1 MAQHIASH
9 ARERNRPALTFAPC
23 LDIRA
28 GFETPL
34 RMGRPL
40 FVYPSRRARP
50 IRRRPRA
57 SDPSMQVVQKST
69 EGLSRVIAVTI
80 PAADLTARL
89 DAKAAE
95 IAPKMK
101 LKGFR
106 PGKVPVSHVKKSF
119 GRDMMG
125 EIVNDAINESSQK
138 ALDEAKVRPA
148 APAEMK
154 LTSDME
160 KVLSGSDDLAYEM
173 ALEVMP
179 EFTPVDPKTL
189 KLERPVYEAS
199 DADLDEALKELAGQ
213 AKSYEDKKGKTV
225 KAAEG
230 DQLTIDFL
238 GKLEGV
244 PFDGGA
250 AEDADLVIGS
260 NRFIPGFEDQLKG
273 AKVGDEKTIEVT
285 FPEDYQAKNLAGKL
299 ATFDIKVKAI
309 KAEAE
314 TKIDDEFATRI
325 GLESLDKLK
334 DLLRQNLNQQ
344 YAGAARFKLK
354 RSLLDALDAAH
365 SFDLPP
371 KMVEAEFDGIWKQV
385 EADKEAGRLTPED
398 AKKSDKKLKEEYR
411 KIAERRVR
419 LGLVLA
425 EIGRANNV
433 GVSDQEL
440 NNAIMQEARNYP
452 GQERA
457 VLDFYR
463 QNPGAAAQMRAP
475 IYEEKVCDLI
485 FTVAEV
491 KDTPITKE
499 ELLKDEEDV

>member
-1 MAQHIASH
+1 
-9 ARERNRPALTFAPC
+9 
-23 LDIRA
+23 
-28 GFETPL
+28 
-34 RMGRPL
+34 
-40 FVYPSRRARP
+40 
-50 IRRRPRA
+50 
-57 SDPSMQVVQKST
+57 MQVVQKST

-80 PAADLTARL
+80 PAAELTAKL

-154 LTSDME
+154 LTSDMD
-160 KVLSGSDDLAYEM
+160 KVLAGSDDLAYEM

-179 EFTPVDPKTL
+179 DFEPVDPKTL
-189 KLERPVYEAS
+189 KLNRPVYEAS
-199 DADLDEALKELAGQ
+199 DEDLDEALKELAGQ

-225 KAAEG
+225 KAADG

-238 GKLEGV
+238 GKLDGV

-260 NRFIPGFEDQLKG
+260 NRFIPGFEEQLKG
-273 AKVGDEKTIEVT
+273 TKVGEEKTIEVT

-299 ATFDIKVKAI
+299 ATFDVKVKAI

-314 TKIDDEFATRI
+314 TNIDDEFAKRI

-354 RSLLDALDAAH
+354 RALLDELDKKH

-371 KMVEAEFDGIWKQV
+371 KMVDAEFDGIWQQV
-385 EADKEAGRLTPED
+385 QADKEAGNLTPED
-398 AKKSDKKLKEEYR
+398 AKKSEKKLKDEYR

-433 GVSDQEL
+433 GVTDQEL
-440 NNAIMQEARNYP
+440 NNAIMNEARNYP
-452 GQERA
+452 GQEKA

-463 QNPGAAAQMRAP
+463 QNPNAAAQMRAP

-485 FTVAEV
+485 FGLAKV

-499 ELLKDEEDV
+499 ELLKDEDEG

>member
-1 MAQHIASH
+1 
-9 ARERNRPALTFAPC
+9 
-23 LDIRA
+23 
-28 GFETPL
+28 
-34 RMGRPL
+34 
-40 FVYPSRRARP
+40 
-50 IRRRPRA
+50 
-57 SDPSMQVVQKST
+57 
-69 EGLSRVIAVTI
+69 
-80 PAADLTARL
+80 
-89 DAKAAE
+89 
-95 IAPKMK
+95 
-101 LKGFR
+101 
-106 PGKVPVSHVKKSF
+106 
-119 GRDMMG
+119 
-125 EIVNDAINESSQK
+125 
-138 ALDEAKVRPA
+138 
-148 APAEMK
+148 
-154 LTSDME
+154 
-160 KVLSGSDDLAYEM
+160 
-173 ALEVMP
+173 
-179 EFTPVDPKTL
+179 
-189 KLERPVYEAS
+189 
-199 DADLDEALKELAGQ
+199 
-213 AKSYEDKKGKTV
+213 
-225 KAAEG
+225 
-230 DQLTIDFL
+230 
-238 GKLEGV
+238 
-244 PFDGGA
+244 
-250 AEDADLVIGS
+250 VIGS
-260 NRFIPGFEDQLKG
+260 GRFIPGFEEQLKG
-273 AKVGDEKTIEVT
+273 AKVGEEKTIEVT

-299 ATFDIKVKAI
+299 ATFDVKVKAI

-314 TKIDDEFATRI
+314 TQIDDEFAKRI

-354 RSLLDALDAAH
+354 RALLDALDAAH

-440 NNAIMQEARNYP
+440 NNAIMAEARNYP

-485 FTVAEV
+485 FTLAEV
-491 KDTPITKE
+491 KDTPISKE
-499 ELLKDEEDV
+499 ELLKDEDEV

>member
-1 MAQHIASH
+1 
-9 ARERNRPALTFAPC
+9 
-23 LDIRA
+23 
-28 GFETPL
+28 
-34 RMGRPL
+34 
-40 FVYPSRRARP
+40 
-50 IRRRPRA
+50 
-57 SDPSMQVVQKST
+57 MQVVQKST

-80 PAADLTARL
+80 PAAELTARL

-260 NRFIPGFEDQLKG
+260 NRFIPGFEEQLKG